1 MSQREALFTTL
12 IFNEEG
18 QPVETT
24 RVGDDPCYVVPDG
37 DFLRH
42 VDAAEVDRQ
51 VLLRIKE
58 RLLEMKDAVVEG
70 VMQMTGS
77 DDPFSRAAIEMSL
90 ENLERLLEMP
100 PGMANVEDLRLG
112 LWMSGFRV
120 TVNLHG
126 EVVHVEL
133 PGLEG

>member
-1 MSQREALFTTL
+1 MSQREALFAGL
-12 IFNEEG
+12 VFNEEG
-18 QPVETT
+18 QPAQTT
-24 RVGDDPCYVVPDG
+24 RVGDEPCYAIPDG

-42 VDAAEVDRQ
+42 VDAVELDRQ
-51 VLLRIKE
+51 VLLRLKE

-70 VMQMTGS
+70 VMQMIGS

-100 PGMANVEDLRLG
+100 PELANVEDLRLG

-120 TVNLHG
+120 VVNVHG
-126 EVVHVEL
+126 EVARVEL
-133 PGLEG
+133 PGMEE